1 MDRGV
6 EEEPLKRTGS
16 KRPAKSE
23 LREWLET
30 IGIALV
36 LALLLRTL
44 IVQVYKVEGESMLPS
59 FHTGEM
65 VLVNKFIY
73 KLRAPLPGEVVVL
86 DDPLNPRRQ
95 LIKRVIA
102 VAGETVEI
110 KEDQVYIN
118 GRPLAEDY
126 INRELLRGESLPSVT
141 VPAEHLYVM
150 GDNRGNSSDSRRIGP
165 IPVTKLE
172 GKAFFRYW
180 PLSVIGRSPLDLGRH
195 YQTEQQ

>member
-6 EEEPLKRTGS
+6 EEEPLKRTGPT
-16 KRPAKSE
+16 KPAKSE

-44 IVQVYKVEGESMLPS
+44 VVQVYKVEGESMLPN

-73 KLRAPLPGEVVVL
+73 KIRQPLPGEVVVL

-110 KEDQVYIN
+110 KQDRVYIN
-118 GRPLAEDY
+118 GVPLAEDY
-126 INRELLRGESLPSVT
+126 IYRELLRGETLEKVT
-141 VPAEHLYVM
+141 VPAESVFVM

-165 IPVTKLE
+165 IPIAKLE
-172 GKAFFRYW
+172 GKAFLRYW
-180 PLSVIGRSPLDLGRH
+180 PLSTFGRSPFDLGRH
-195 YQTEQQ
+195 VPTGSY

>member
-6 EEEPLKRTGS
+6 EEEPLKRTGPN
-16 KRPAKSE
+16 KPAKSE

-44 IVQVYKVEGESMLPS
+44 VVQVYKVEGESMLPN

-73 KLRAPLPGEVVVL
+73 KVRAPHPGEVVVL
-86 DDPLNPRRQ
+86 DDPMNPRRQ

-110 KEDQVYIN
+110 KDDQVYIN

-126 INRELLRGESLPSVT
+126 IDRELLRNETLPVQT
-141 VPAEHLYVM
+141 VPAETIFVM

-180 PLSVIGRSPLDLGRH
+180 PLSAFGRTPLDLGRS
-195 YQTEQQ
+195 YQAKP

>member
-1 MDRGV
+1 VDRRLEGEAV
-6 EEEPLKRTGS
+6 GSMGS
-16 KRPAKSE
+16 KPPRRKSE

-36 LALLLRTL
+36 LALLVRTL
-44 IVQVYKVEGESMLPS
+44 VVQVYKVEGESMLPN

-73 KLRAPLPGEVVVL
+73 KVRAPHPGEVVVL
-86 DDPLNPRRQ
+86 DDPLNPQRQ

-102 VAGETVEI
+102 LPGETVTI
-110 KEDQVYIN
+110 QADRVYIN

-126 INRELLRGESLPSVT
+126 INKDLLKGETLGPVT
-141 VPAEHLYVM
+141 VPAAHVFVM

-172 GKAFFRYW
+172 GKAILRYW
-180 PLSVIGRSPLDLGRH
+180 PLNAFGTGPLDLGRRF
-195 YQTEQQ
+195 QGEP

>member
-6 EEEPLKRTGS
+6 EEEPLKRSGPN
-16 KRPAKSE
+16 KPAKSE

-30 IGIALV
+30 IGFALV

-44 IVQVYKVEGESMLPS
+44 VVQVYKVEGESMLPN

-65 VLVNKFIY
+65 VLVNKFVY
-73 KLRAPLPGEVVVL
+73 KVRQPHPGEVVVL

-110 KEDQVYIN
+110 KDDRVYIN

-126 INRELLRGESLPSVT
+126 IDRELLRNETLQAQV
-141 VPAEHLYVM
+141 VPAQTVFVM

-165 IPVTKLE
+165 IPIAKLE
-172 GKAFFRYW
+172 GRAFFRYW
-180 PLSVIGRSPLDLGRH
+180 PLRAFGTDPLDLGRT
-195 YQTEQQ
+195 YQEQS

>member
-1 MDRGV
+1 MDRRV
-6 EEEPLKRTGS
+6 EEQPLDGTG
-16 KRPAKSE
+16 PAKAPRKSE

-44 IVQVYKVEGESMLPS
+44 VVQVYKVEGESMLPS

-73 KLRAPLPGEVVVL
+73 KVRAPQPGEVVVL

-118 GRPLAEDY
+118 GRPLVEEY
-126 INRELLRGESLPSVT
+126 IDRALLRQETLPEVT
-141 VPAEHLYVM
+141 VPAETVYVM

-165 IPVTKLE
+165 IPISKLE
-172 GKAFFRYW
+172 GKAFWRYW
-180 PLSVIGRSPLDLGRH
+180 PLSAFGRSPLDLGR
-195 YQTEQQ
+195 QFEVKP

>member
-1 MDRGV
+1 MDRDV
-6 EEEPLKRTGS
+6 EAGPLKRTGPQ
-16 KRPAKSE
+16 RPTKSE

-36 LALLLRTL
+36 FALLLRTL
-44 IVQVYKVEGESMLPS
+44 VIQVYKVEGDSMLPN

-73 KLRAPLPGEVVVL
+73 KIRAPQPGEVVVL
-86 DDPLNPRRQ
+86 DDPMSPRRQ

-102 VAGETVEI
+102 VAGERVEVR
-110 KEDQVYIN
+110 DDRVYIN

-126 INRELLRGESLPSVT
+126 IDPALLRHETLAATT
-141 VPAEHLYVM
+141 VPADSIYVM

-172 GKAFFRYW
+172 GKAILRYW
-180 PLSVIGRSPLDLGRH
+180 PMAAFGRAPLDLGRAF
-195 YQTEQQ
+195 QAGSQ

>member
-6 EEEPLKRTGS
+6 EEEPLKRTGPE
-16 KRPAKSE
+16 RPAKSE

-44 IVQVYKVEGESMLPS
+44 VVQVYKVEGESMLPN

-73 KLRAPLPGEVVVL
+73 KVRQPQPGEVVVL
-86 DDPLNPRRQ
+86 DDPANPRRQ

-102 VAGETVEI
+102 VAGETVEV
-110 KEDQVYIN
+110 KDDVVYIN
-118 GRPLAEDY
+118 GVPLAEDY
-126 INRELLRGESLPSVT
+126 IDRELLRHETLKAQI
-141 VPAEHLYVM
+141 VPADTVFVM

-165 IPVTKLE
+165 IPIAKLE

-180 PLSVIGRSPLDLGRH
+180 PLSAFGTDPLDLGRT
-195 YQTEQQ
+195 YQQS

>member
-1 MDRGV
+1 VDRGV
-6 EEEPLKRTGS
+6 EEEPLKGAGPT
-16 KRPAKSE
+16 KPAKSE

-44 IVQVYKVEGESMLPS
+44 VVQVYKVEGESMLPN

-73 KLRAPLPGEVVVL
+73 KIRAPHPGEVVVL

-102 VAGETVEI
+102 VAGETVAV
-110 KEDQVYIN
+110 KEDRVYIN

-126 INRELLRGESLPSVT
+126 IDRELLRNETLPAVT
-141 VPAEHLYVM
+141 VPAGTVYVM

-165 IPVTKLE
+165 IPIAKLE
-172 GKAFFRYW
+172 GKAILRYW
-180 PLSVIGRSPLDLGRH
+180 PLSAMGTDPLDLGRH
-195 YQTEQQ
+195 FQAES

>member
-1 MDRGV
+1 VDRGLEGAAV
-6 EEEPLKRTGS
+6 GSMGS
-16 KRPAKSE
+16 KPPRRKSE

-36 LALLLRTL
+36 LALLVRTL
-44 IVQVYKVEGESMLPS
+44 VVQVYRVEGESMLPN

-73 KLRAPLPGEVVVL
+73 KVRAPHPGEVVVL
-86 DDPLNPRRQ
+86 DDPLNPQRQ

-102 VAGETVEI
+102 LPGETVTI
-110 KEDQVYIN
+110 KEDRVYIN

-126 INRELLRGESLPSVT
+126 INKELLKGETLGPVT
-141 VPAEHLYVM
+141 VPAANVFVM

-165 IPVTKLE
+165 IPITKLE
-172 GKAFFRYW
+172 GKALLRYW
-180 PLSVIGRSPLDLGRH
+180 PLNAFGTGPLDLGRH
-195 YQTEQQ
+195 FQGE

>member
-1 MDRGV
+1 VDRGLEGAAV
-6 EEEPLKRTGS
+6 GSTGS
-16 KRPAKSE
+16 KPPRRKSE

-36 LALLLRTL
+36 LALLVRTL
-44 IVQVYKVEGESMLPS
+44 VVQVYRVEGESMLPN

-73 KLRAPLPGEVVVL
+73 KVRAPHPGEVVVL
-86 DDPLNPRRQ
+86 DDPLNPQRQ

-102 VAGETVEI
+102 LPGETVTI
-110 KEDQVYIN
+110 TEDRVYIN

-126 INRELLRGESLPSVT
+126 INKDLLKGETLGPVT
-141 VPAEHLYVM
+141 VPAANVFVM

-165 IPVTKLE
+165 IPITKLE
-172 GKAFFRYW
+172 GKALLRYW
-180 PLSVIGRSPLDLGRH
+180 PLNAFGTGPLDLGRH
-195 YQTEQQ
+195 FQGE

>member
-1 MDRGV
+1 M
-6 EEEPLKRTGS
+6 GS
-16 KRPAKSE
+16 KPPRRKSE

-36 LALLLRTL
+36 LALLVRTL
-44 IVQVYKVEGESMLPS
+44 VVQVYKVEGESMLPN

-73 KLRAPLPGEVVVL
+73 KIRAPHAGEVVVL
-86 DDPLNPRRQ
+86 DDPLNPQRQ

-102 VAGETVEI
+102 LPGETVTI
-110 KEDQVYIN
+110 KEDRVYIN

-126 INRELLRGESLPSVT
+126 INKELLRGETLGPVT
-141 VPAEHLYVM
+141 VPAQTVFVM

-172 GKAFFRYW
+172 GKALLRYW
-180 PLSVIGRSPLDLGRH
+180 PLNAFGTRPLDLGRH
-195 YQTEQQ
+195 FQGEA

>member
-6 EEEPLKRTGS
+6 EEEPLKRTGPV
-16 KRPAKSE
+16 KPVKSE

-44 IVQVYKVEGESMLPS
+44 VVQVYKVEGESMLPN

-65 VLVNKFIY
+65 VLVNKFVY
-73 KLRAPLPGEVVVL
+73 KVRMPKPGEVVVL
-86 DDPLNPRRQ
+86 DDPANPRRQ

-102 VAGETVEI
+102 VAGETIEI
-110 KEDQVYIN
+110 KDDRVYIN
-118 GRPLAEDY
+118 GVPLAEDY
-126 INRELLRGESLPSVT
+126 IDRELLRHETLQAQI
-141 VPAEHLYVM
+141 VPADTVFVM

-165 IPVTKLE
+165 IPITKLE

-180 PLSVIGRSPLDLGRH
+180 PMGAFGRAPFDLGRNVPTGS
-195 YQTEQQ
+195 Y